1 MNDRWFSQQ
10 KKRFLQI
17 AEHLGLSGRAFSVLT
32 TRQAVTLNTES
43 FRISVRPGDDNY
55 IATLQDDDTET
66 VFTQGDLDSGQVY
79 TWCQKHL
86 KKEV

>member
-1 MNDRWFSQQ
+1 MNDRWFTQQ

-55 IATLQDDDTET
+55 IATLKDDSET
-66 VFTQGDLDSGQVY
+66 VFTQGELDSGQAYV
-79 TWCQKHL
+79 WCRQHL